1 MKTIDLDPSLR
12 TDPRFGRQ
20 RFSAKAA
27 YIEMYM
33 YAASTENWGMFSATI
48 EDIAWILGR
57 GNEIELMQKDIDSLV
72 GTGLLIAHPDGS
84 IEIAGFRETQQRIVD
99 NRDYYKRLQ
108 AARRAKSEQQ
118 TEQEP
123 EPITQGDDIDDAS
136 SCNSDVTCNTNVS
149 NTDVNCI
156 TKPNLTKHNITKLN
170 KEVFAQSANPPP
182 PSKPK
187 SFSEPKQPTPKKSE
201 AEQRR
206 GMFFAKVADICKIP
220 NDSKPH
226 ARAINAAAVW
236 FASKP
241 IEPSR
246 LDDFSVWWFA
256 NDWRGL
262 KNEYPKP
269 DQIVSEWPKFE
280 LGVTAKKQTQ
290 PFAPRQTKGEM
301 QMSNI
306 RAGIDAFLAGG
317 EN

>member
-1 MKTIDLDPSLR
+1 
-12 TDPRFGRQ
+12 
-20 RFSAKAA
+20 
-27 YIEMYM
+27 MYM

-84 IEIAGFRETQQRIVD
+84 IEIAGFKETQKRIVD
-99 NRDYYKRLQ
+99 NRDYYKKLQ

-118 TEQEP
+118 PEP
-123 EPITQGDDIDDAS
+123 EPEQTPQAITQGDDTEDANL
-136 SCNSDVTCNTNVS
+136 CNPDVTCNTSVS
-149 NTDVNCI
+149 NTDVNSI
-156 TKPNLTKHNITKLN
+156 TKPNLTKHNLTKLN
-170 KEVFAQSANPPP
+170 KEVFAQSANLPP
-182 PSKPK
+182 PSKSK
-187 SFSEPKQPTPKKSE
+187 SHSEPKKPTAEKSE
-201 AEQRR
+201 TERRR

-236 FASKP
+236 FVSKT

-246 LDDFSVWWFA
+246 LDEFSVWWFA

-262 KNEYPKP
+262 KGEYPKP

-280 LGVTAKKQTQ
+280 LGVTARKQTQ
-290 PFAPRQTKGEM
+290 LFAAPFAPRQTKGEM

-306 RAGIDAFLAGG
+306 RAGLDAFLAGG
-317 EN
+317 D